1 MTRIIVLGSL
11 NMDLV
16 VRAKRSPEAGET
28 LPAEE
33 FHTIPG
39 GKGANQAAAIARL
52 GVDVALIG
60 RIGKDDFGK
69 QLLSNLLHQ
78 GVDVSLVR
86 EDPSA
91 LTGLALIVVDQ
102 TGENRILL
110 ISGANGRVA
119 KEDVDEAV
127 DQIAQA
133 KLMVCQL
140 ETLHCAV
147 EHAIETS
154 NHFGVPFLL
163 NPAPA
168 FPIPDTLLNKISYL
182 ILNETEAEVVS
193 GLPVDGIDGA
203 KQAGRTLCQR
213 GANTVIVTL
222 GAQGAVVAS
231 QDEIRHI
238 PGYPIYPVDTTA
250 AGDAFIGGF
259 AASTVQGLPLYDRVR
274 YANACGALAAT
285 KLGAQTSLPNRA
297 EVAAFLQ
304 QADVSIELAK
314 LKD

>member
-193 GLPVDGIDGA
+193 GLPVDGIDAA
-203 KQAGRTLCQR
+203 K
-213 GANTVIVTL
+213 
-222 GAQGAVVAS
+222 AS
-231 QDEIRHI
+231 RPH
-238 PGYPIYPVDTTA
+238 PVPTWSEYRNCDPRSS
-250 AGDAFIGGF
+250 GSSGGF
-259 AASTVQGLPLYDRVR
+259 TR
-274 YANACGALAAT
+274 
-285 KLGAQTSLPNRA
+285 
-297 EVAAFLQ
+297 
-304 QADVSIELAK
+304 
-314 LKD
+314 